1 MVQKRIPLV
10 NFLNQIDIETAKLL
24 LLTTARGVI
33 SGVKE
38 GSLSPTDSQQL
49 IFNLDVLLYCEK
61 IKDKSLYKLIAH
73 GMELRDIEQLV
84 SDPKAVT
91 NACNNIERTIN
102 RILKMRWGCKQD
114 K

>member
-1 MVQKRIPLV
+1 MIQKRIPLA
-10 NFLNQIDIETAKLL
+10 NFLNQIDTETARLL

-33 SGVKE
+33 SGVKG

-49 IFNLDVLLYCEK
+49 IFNLDVLLYCKK
-61 IKDKSLYKLIAH
+61 IKDKSLYNLIVQ

-91 NACNNIERTIN
+91 NACINIESTIN
-102 RILKMRWGCKQD
+102 RILKKR
-114 K
+114 